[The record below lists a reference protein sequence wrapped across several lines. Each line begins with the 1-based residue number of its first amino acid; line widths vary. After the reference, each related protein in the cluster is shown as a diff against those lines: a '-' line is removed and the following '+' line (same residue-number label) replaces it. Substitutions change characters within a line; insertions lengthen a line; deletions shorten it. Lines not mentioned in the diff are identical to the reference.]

1 MNFSQWLS
9 EWLTR
14 HPLKEPASSD
24 PARYTAEVMQRVKRP
39 EADRAGAT
47 VPDWRAWWAWP
58 QAGLSWTAV
67 AAGLVVAVWGLQ
79 GVTGS
84 RLAERR
90 ITQEVE
96 VLAQLDEPGASLV
109 EPELGQEA
117 ADLDAEE
124 LLMLAEAPQA
134 AQNDEAWVTQTLQ
147 LLDKLDQAPEETVA
161 PAGNSEEDML
171 KELEIL
177 DSQEMAAS
185 S

>member
-1 MNFSQWLS
+1 MEL
-9 EWLTR
+9 L
-14 HPLKEPASSD
+14 PSS
-24 PARYTAEVMQRVKRP
+24 K
-39 EADRAGAT
+39 
-47 VPDWRAWWAWP
+47 
-58 QAGLSWTAV
+58 SH
-67 AAGLVVAVWGLQ
+67 
-79 GVTGS
+79 
-84 RLAERR
+84 
-90 ITQEVE
+90 
-96 VLAQLDEPGASLV
+96 AQLDEPGASLV